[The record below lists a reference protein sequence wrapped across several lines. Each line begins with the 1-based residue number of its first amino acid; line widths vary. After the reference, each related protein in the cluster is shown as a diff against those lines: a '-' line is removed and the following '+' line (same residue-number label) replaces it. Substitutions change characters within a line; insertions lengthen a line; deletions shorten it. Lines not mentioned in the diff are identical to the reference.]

1 MDKHRDSGI
10 APDVKEEL
18 PEEEVEIVLS
28 SDSEE
33 DQVPGGEVIP
43 GGFMADNVGI
53 PELQHIP
60 EEEEEVN
67 QNLPDAE
74 NPNVQAEDDVAGD
87 QENNEEPAN
96 ANNNDNMAA
105 QGVQGSQISTIP
117 VFSGVAGLDGAAF
130 ADAIDQARDQ
140 YGWTEAQTAAV
151 AKTRG
156 GPAMT
161 TWIRGQKAQGITF
174 AAWATP
180 DPVVAGE
187 HYLRKSFMLRFGP
200 KYTASGAVSAISDL
214 RQRPNETAAAFMD
227 RVQIAVDM
235 MNYDV
240 PEADRNP
247 AYYQGYVR
255 MVIAQFGGGLK
266 EETKSKVFG
275 VPTPP
280 NTIADVLKAATAAEA
295 ESRPTVQNKLTINA
309 VAEVSKESHEG
320 KEEEEETPKDP
331 ISELSKQ
338 IGEVLAI
345 SKKRT
350 TRSVSGRPTNFRCY
364 GCNQPGHYRRNCPN
378 APSGQPSWNRGRGRG
393 QPRFLS
399 RRAGYQRNFG
409 PGRARPMFQRYSQN
423 AVEDYGGYQEQQ
435 GYEDYGDYN
444 NLPEYDINYGS
455 GNEYWGGQ

>member
-161 TWIRGQKAQGITF
+161 TWIKGQKAQGITF

-266 EETKSKVFG
+266 EEIKGKVFG

-309 VAEVSKESHEG
+309 VAEVSKESKDD
-320 KEEEEETPKDP
+320 KEEEEETKDP

-350 TRSVSGRPTNFRCY
+350 TRSTTGRPTTFRCY

-378 APSGQPSWNRGRGRG
+378 TPSGQPSWNRGRGRG
-393 QPRFLS
+393 QPTFLS

-409 PGRARPMFQRYSQN
+409 PGRARPMFQRYCQN

-455 GNEYWGGQ
+455 RNEYWGGQ

>member
-1 MDKHRDSGI
+1 
-10 APDVKEEL
+10 
-18 PEEEVEIVLS
+18 
-28 SDSEE
+28 
-33 DQVPGGEVIP
+33 
-43 GGFMADNVGI
+43 MADNLEV
-53 PELQHIP
+53 PVLQHIP
-60 EEEEEVN
+60 EDDENIPGAANVQPDEEEPNDN
-67 QNLPDAE
+67 QDPNE
-74 NPNVQAEDDVAGD
+74 NEEDNIEEGNNEEDNN
-87 QENNEEPAN
+87 QENN
-96 ANNNDNMAA
+96 NMAA
-105 QGVQGSQISTIP
+105 QGVQGSQISSIP

-140 YGWTEAQTAAV
+140 FGWTEAQTAAV

-180 DPVVAGE
+180 NPVVAGE

-240 PEADRNP
+240 PEGDRNP

-266 EETKSKVFG
+266 EEIKSKVFG

-280 NTIADVLKAATAAEA
+280 ATIADVLKAATAAEA
-295 ESRPTVQNKLTINA
+295 ESRPTAQNKLTINA
-309 VAEVSKESHEG
+309 VAEVNKEVAEG
-320 KEEEEETPKDP
+320 QPEEKEDVLSDP
-331 ISELSKQ
+331 ISELTKQ

-345 SKKRT
+345 TKKRT
-350 TRSVSGRPTNFRCY
+350 TRSVSGRPANFRCY

-378 APSGQPSWNRGRGRG
+378 PPSGPPAWNRGRGRG
-393 QPRFLS
+393 QPRFMS
-399 RRAGYQRNFG
+399 RRAGFQRNFG

-444 NLPEYDINYGS
+444 SFPEYDVNYGS

>member
-1 MDKHRDSGI
+1 MDRHRDSGI

-33 DQVPGGEVIP
+33 DPVPGGEVIP

-53 PELQHIP
+53 PVLQHIP

-74 NPNVQAEDDVAGD
+74 NQNVQAEDIAGD
-87 QENNEEPAN
+87 EENNEEPAQPNAN
-96 ANNNDNMAA
+96 ANNDDNMAA

-187 HYLRKSFMLRFGP
+187 HYLRKS
-200 KYTASGAVSAISDL
+200 
-214 RQRPNETAAAFMD
+214 
-227 RVQIAVDM
+227 
-235 MNYDV
+235 
-240 PEADRNP
+240 
-247 AYYQGYVR
+247 
-255 MVIAQFGGGLK
+255 
-266 EETKSKVFG
+266 
-275 VPTPP
+275 
-280 NTIADVLKAATAAEA
+280 
-295 ESRPTVQNKLTINA
+295 
-309 VAEVSKESHEG
+309 
-320 KEEEEETPKDP
+320 
-331 ISELSKQ
+331 
-338 IGEVLAI
+338 
-345 SKKRT
+345 
-350 TRSVSGRPTNFRCY
+350 SVSYTHLTLPTI
-364 GCNQPGHYRRNCPN
+364 
-378 APSGQPSWNRGRGRG
+378 
-393 QPRFLS
+393 
-399 RRAGYQRNFG
+399 
-409 PGRARPMFQRYSQN
+409 YS
-423 AVEDYGGYQEQQ
+423 V
-435 GYEDYGDYN
+435 
-444 NLPEYDINYGS
+444 
-455 GNEYWGGQ
+455 

>member
-10 APDVKEEL
+10 APEVKDEL
-18 PEEEVEIVLS
+18 PEEIEEIVLS
-28 SDSEE
+28 SDSEHSAE
-33 DQVPGGEVIP
+33 DQVPGGDILP
-43 GGFMADNVGI
+43 GGFMDNVGV
-53 PELQHIP
+53 PELQLIP
-60 EEEEEVN
+60 ENNNQEDKAN
-67 QNLPDAE
+67 QNLPEADNQEE
-74 NPNVQAEDDVAGD
+74 NQNVQPDDD
-87 QENNEEPAN
+87 QPAN
-96 ANNNDNMAA
+96 NDMAA
-105 QGVQGSQISTIP
+105 QGVQGSQISSIP
-117 VFSGVAGLDGAAF
+117 VFSGIAGLDGAAF

-140 YGWTEAQTAAV
+140 FGWTEAQTAAV

-180 DPVVAGE
+180 NPVVAGE
-187 HYLRKSFMLRFGP
+187 HYLRSKFMLRFGP

-240 PEADRNP
+240 AEGDRNP

-266 EETKSKVFG
+266 EEIKSKVFG
-275 VPTPP
+275 VPTLP

-295 ESRPTVQNKLTINA
+295 ESRPSVQNKLTVNA
-309 VAEVSKESHEG
+309 VAEVTKETNEER
-320 KEEEEETPKDP
+320 KEEAPKDP
-331 ISELSKQ
+331 ISELTKQ

-345 SKKRT
+345 TKKRT
-350 TRSVSGRPTNFRCY
+350 NRSVSGRPSNFRCY

-378 APSGQPSWNRGRGRG
+378 PSSGPPMWNRGRGRG
-393 QPRFLS
+393 QPRFMS
-399 RRAGYQRNFG
+399 RRAGFQRNFG

-423 AVEDYGGYQEQQ
+423 AVEDYGEYQEQQ

-444 NLPEYDINYGS
+444 QLPEYDVNYRS